1 MEFRDVVALAVIVI
15 GLLWFKDSLQEDT
28 EVSAWLEE
36 RDKSHLAST
45 LYKEGIY
52 TLHELAR
59 INFLQ
64 TSTFDRQE
72 RNEINEVS
80 KLAKQWLE
88 LMAWLERRG
97 LLDVSPVLKENGV
110 ASLDVMRG
118 WSEAR
123 WDVIRESQNSVTV
136 KLKVKKLGDIL
147 RSEEQIT
154 VSDADDGGVVW
165 SLVNVVWRIVT

>member
-1 MEFRDVVALAVIVI
+1 
-15 GLLWFKDSLQEDT
+15 
-28 EVSAWLEE
+28 
-36 RDKSHLAST
+36 
-45 LYKEGIY
+45 
-52 TLHELAR
+52 
-59 INFLQ
+59 
-64 TSTFDRQE
+64 
-72 RNEINEVS
+72 
-80 KLAKQWLE
+80 
-88 LMAWLERRG
+88 MAWLERRG

-165 SLVNVVWRIVT
+165 SLVNVVWRIVTGKCLSVLASY